1 MFAFAHKMCS
11 RRLIKL
17 TFEPL

>member
-1 MFAFAHKMCS
+1 
-11 RRLIKL
+11 LIKL